1 MAFDTSILD
10 QAIAQQNQRWETE
23 RQNTLRQVFA
33 ILSQAARQFSFS
45 QAIIFGS
52 ATYPGQFHTNSD
64 IDIAVI
70 DLPSEHF
77 FDLAVMLSRNLERE
91 VDLVELS
98 KVHFADK
105 IRREGIGWTPT
116 D

>member
-10 QAIAQQNQRWETE
+10 QAIAQQNQQWETE
-23 RQNTLRQVFA
+23 RQNTLRQLFTL
-33 ILSQAARQFSFS
+33 LSQVARQFSLS

-52 ATYPGQFHTNSD
+52 LAYPGQFHTHSD

-70 DLPSEHF
+70 GLPSEHF

-105 IRREGIGWTPT
+105 IRREGIWWTPS